1 MPGIY
6 ILFFKSQGKTE
17 GLMNTRNHFRTRIIL
32 GASLLAFSQVAWS
45 LGLGEAKVESFLGQP
60 LEVKIELITGASDD
74 LASVS
79 ARLASAAD
87 YELIGASRDDVSVP
101 LQFSI
106 ENPDGNAYIAVHSKL
121 DINNPVLRLIL
132 EVNWPN
138 GRMLRE
144 YTLFLD
150 PATFSQPAPAPRIE
164 TEKTIEPATEA
175 QPVPAP
181 RVEPASTAGR
191 ATEAQ
196 PPQPAPAPAGDA
208 VISGAEEYG
217 PVKSGDTLWRIA
229 KDWSAGSGLNL
240 NKVMLAIQRENPRA
254 FSKNNINLL
263 HRGAILRMPQR
274 DDIDSMS
281 SAVASSEVQKQ
292 SDAFQSRQ
300 SVSMASSDVPLIAEE
315 SVVAEP
321 VLDEQTVQQVEEQ
334 VEEQLAQ
341 NEESLS
347 EPVPEEEP
355 IPEDLR
361 TELAPSQLE
370 LLPPS
375 EDNSLD
381 STYGFEESEAAAD
394 DAVSARALREELSRK
409 EEELINQQQQNE
421 YLEQRLA
428 ELEEQLEESR
438 AGSVEDKNL
447 ASMEERLREE
457 RLRDA
462 QSDAPKVVSSPT
474 PDEPWYSRFSLWL
487 LGLLVLVVVIVAWLM
502 SRRGSSDTVVSDLGG
517 ATDPLREIKGEA
529 EDVLRVLDST
539 PEEKAAEEE
548 TAEEKTDQEEATE
561 DVTAEEAAETAATGE
576 SEDTQAMPA
585 RKNLADADVEAHI
598 LDEESADPE
607 IQLDLARAY
616 ISMGDREAARVILE
630 EVIANGSEEQQ
641 AEANKM
647 KDML

>member
-1 MPGIY
+1 
-6 ILFFKSQGKTE
+6 
-17 GLMNTRNHFRTRIIL
+17 MNTRNHFRTRIIL
-32 GASLLAFSQVAWS
+32 GASLLAFSQIAWS

-60 LEVKIELITGASDD
+60 LDVKIELITQASDD

-101 LQFSI
+101 LQFSV

-150 PATFSQPAPAPRIE
+150 PSTFSQPAPAPRIE
-164 TEKTIEPATEA
+164 TEKTTEA
-175 QPVPAP
+175 QPAPAP
-181 RVEPASTAGR
+181 RVETASTPER
-191 ATEAQ
+191 AVEAQ
-196 PPQPAPAPAGDA
+196 PPQPAPAGDA
-208 VISGAEEYG
+208 VISGADEYG

-229 KDWSAGSGLNL
+229 KDWSDGSGLNL

-263 HRGAILRMPQR
+263 QRGAILRMPQR
-274 DDIDSMS
+274 DDVNSMS
-281 SAVASSEVQKQ
+281 SATARNEVQQQ
-292 SDAFQSRQ
+292 SDAFLSRQ
-300 SVSMASSDVPLIAEE
+300 SVSMASSTVPLISGE
-315 SVVAEP
+315 SVAAGP
-321 VLDEQTVQQVEEQ
+321 VLDEQAPEQ
-334 VEEQLAQ
+334 VEEQI
-341 NEESLS
+341 EEQLVQIDEPLP
-347 EPVPEEEP
+347 EPVTEEEP
-355 IPEDLR
+355 IPSELR

-381 STYGFEESEAAAD
+381 STYGFEESEAEAD
-394 DAVSARALREELSRK
+394 DVASARALREELSRK

-421 YLEQRLA
+421 YLEQRLQ
-428 ELEEQLEESR
+428 ELEAQLAESR
-438 AGSVEDKNL
+438 EGTVDDQNL

-457 RLRDA
+457 RLSDA
-462 QSDAPKVVSSPT
+462 KSDAPKVVSSPE

-487 LGLLVLVVVIVAWLM
+487 LGLLVLVVVIVGWLM
-502 SRRGSSDTVVSDLGG
+502 GRRGSSDTVVSDLGG
-517 ATDPLREIKGEA
+517 ATDPLREIKDEA
-529 EDVLRVLDST
+529 EDLLRVLDSEGT
-539 PEEKAAEEE
+539 EEVAEELIGDVIAEEE
-548 TAEEKTDQEEATE
+548 AETPATDESDDTQTMPAGKKLSDTGEEA
-561 DVTAEEAAETAATGE
+561 
-576 SEDTQAMPA
+576 Q
-585 RKNLADADVEAHI
+585 L

-616 ISMGDREAARVILE
+616 ISMGDKEAARVILE

>member
-1 MPGIY
+1 
-6 ILFFKSQGKTE
+6 
-17 GLMNTRNHFRTRIIL
+17 MNTRNHFRARIIL
-32 GASLLAFSQVAWS
+32 GASLLAFSQIAWS

-60 LEVKIELITGASDD
+60 LDVKIELITQASDD

-79 ARLASAAD
+79 ASLASAAD
-87 YELIGASRDDVSVP
+87 YQLIGASRDDVSVP
-101 LQFSI
+101 LQFSV
-106 ENPDGNAYIAVHSKL
+106 ENPDGNAYISVRSKL

-150 PATFSQPAPAPRIE
+150 PSTYSQPAPAPRIE
-164 TEKTIEPATEA
+164 SEAKAEPATEA
-175 QPVPAP
+175 QHAP
-181 RVEPASTAGR
+181 TPRIETASTAGE

-196 PPQPAPAPAGDA
+196 PPQPASAQAGDA
-208 VISGAEEYG
+208 VISGSDEYG

-263 HRGAILRMPQR
+263 QRGAILRMPQR
-274 DDIDSMS
+274 DDVNSMS
-281 SAVASSEVQKQ
+281 SATAHNEVQQQ
-292 SDAFQSRQ
+292 SDAFQLRK
-300 SVSMASSDVPLIAEE
+300 SVSMASPAVPLISEE
-315 SVVAEP
+315 SVAAEP
-321 VLDEQTVQQVEEQ
+321 VLDVQVPEKAEAQVEEQ
-334 VEEQLAQ
+334 IEEQTGEQLAQ
-341 NEESLS
+341 NEEPLP
-347 EPVPEEEP
+347 EPVTEEEP
-355 IPEDLR
+355 IPSELR

-381 STYGFEESEAAAD
+381 STYGFEESEAEADEAA
-394 DAVSARALREELSRK
+394 SERALRAELSRK

-428 ELEEQLEESR
+428 ELEDQLEESR
-438 AGSVEDKNL
+438 KGTVEDKNL

-457 RLRDA
+457 RLSEA
-462 QSDAPKVVSSPT
+462 KSDAPKVVSSPK
-474 PDEPWYSRFSLWL
+474 PDEPWYSRFWLWL
-487 LGLLVLVVVIVAWLM
+487 LGLLVLVVVIVGWLM
-502 SRRGSSDTVVSDLGG
+502 GRRGSSDTVVSDLGG
-517 ATDPLREIKGEA
+517 ATDPLREIKDEA
-529 EDVLRVLDST
+529 EDLLRVLDSEST
-539 PEEKAAEEE
+539 DEVAEEILEDVLAEEE
-548 TAEEKTDQEEATE
+548 AETPATE
-561 DVTAEEAAETAATGE
+561 E
-576 SEDTQAMPA
+576 SEDTQTMPA
-585 RKNLADADVEAHI
+585 SKDLSRADEEARL

>member
-1 MPGIY
+1 
-6 ILFFKSQGKTE
+6 
-17 GLMNTRNHFRTRIIL
+17 MNTRNHFRARIIL
-32 GASLLAFSQVAWS
+32 GASLLAFSQIAWS

-60 LEVKIELITGASDD
+60 LEVKIELITQASDD

-79 ARLASAAD
+79 ASLASAAD
-87 YELIGASRDDVSVP
+87 YQLIGASRDDVSVP

-106 ENPDGNAYIAVHSKL
+106 ENPDGNAYISVRSKL

-150 PATFSQPAPAPRIE
+150 PSTFSQPAPAPRIE
-164 TEKTIEPATEA
+164 SVAKAEPATEA
-175 QPVPAP
+175 QPAPTP
-181 RVEPASTAGR
+181 RVETASTAGR

-196 PPQPAPAPAGDA
+196 PPQPASAPAGDA
-208 VISGAEEYG
+208 VISGADEYG
-217 PVKSGDTLWRIA
+217 PVKRGDTLWRIA

-263 HRGAILRMPQR
+263 QRGAILRMPQR
-274 DDIDSMS
+274 DDVNSMS
-281 SAVASSEVQKQ
+281 SATARNEVQQQ

-300 SVSMASSDVPLIAEE
+300 SVSMASSAVPLISEE
-315 SVVAEP
+315 SVAAEP
-321 VLDEQTVQQVEEQ
+321 VLDVRVPEKIEAQVEEQ
-334 VEEQLAQ
+334 IEEQTGEQLAQ
-341 NEESLS
+341 NEEPLP
-347 EPVPEEEP
+347 EPVTEEEP
-355 IPEDLR
+355 IPS
-361 TELAPSQLE
+361 ELAPSQLE

-428 ELEEQLEESR
+428 ELEDQLEESR
-438 AGSVEDKNL
+438 KGTVEDKNL

-457 RLRDA
+457 RLSDA
-462 QSDAPKVVSSPT
+462 KSDAPKVVSSPQ
-474 PDEPWYSRFSLWL
+474 PDEPWYSRFWLWL
-487 LGLLVLVVVIVAWLM
+487 VGLLVLVVVIVGWLM
-502 SRRGSSDTVVSDLGG
+502 GRRGRSDTVVSDLGG
-517 ATDPLREIKGEA
+517 ATDPLREIKDEA
-529 EDVLRVLDST
+529 EDLLRVLDSEST
-539 PEEKAAEEE
+539 DEVAEEVIEDVLAEEE
-548 TAEEKTDQEEATE
+548 
-561 DVTAEEAAETAATGE
+561 AETPAADE
-576 SEDTQAMPA
+576 SEDTQTMPA
-585 RKNLADADVEAHI
+585 SKDLSGADEEAQL

>member
-1 MPGIY
+1 
-6 ILFFKSQGKTE
+6 
-17 GLMNTRNHFRTRIIL
+17 MNTRNHFRARIIL
-32 GASLLAFSQVAWS
+32 GASLLAFSQIAWS

-60 LEVKIELITGASDD
+60 LDVKIELITQASDD

-79 ARLASAAD
+79 ASLASAAD
-87 YELIGASRDDVSVP
+87 YQLIGASRDDVSVP
-101 LQFSI
+101 LQFSV
-106 ENPDGNAYIAVHSKL
+106 ENPDGNAYISVRSKL

-150 PATFSQPAPAPRIE
+150 PSTFSQPAPAPRIE
-164 TEKTIEPATEA
+164 TEKKVDT
-175 QPVPAP
+175 
-181 RVEPASTAGR
+181 ASTAGR

-196 PPQPAPAPAGDA
+196 PPQPASAPAGDT
-208 VISGAEEYG
+208 VISGADEYG

-263 HRGAILRMPQR
+263 QRGAILRMPQR
-274 DDIDSMS
+274 DDVNSMS
-281 SAVASSEVQKQ
+281 SATARNEVQQQ
-292 SDAFQSRQ
+292 SDAFQSRK
-300 SVSMASSDVPLIAEE
+300 SISMASPAVPLISEE
-315 SVVAEP
+315 SVAAEP
-321 VLDEQTVQQVEEQ
+321 VLDVKVPEKVEEQ
-334 VEEQLAQ
+334 IEEQTGEQLAQ
-341 NEESLS
+341 NEEPLP
-347 EPVPEEEP
+347 EPVTEEEP
-355 IPEDLR
+355 IPSELR

-381 STYGFEESEAAAD
+381 STYGFEESEAEAD
-394 DAVSARALREELSRK
+394 EAVSERALREELSRK

-428 ELEEQLEESR
+428 ELEDQLEESR
-438 AGSVEDKNL
+438 KGTVEDKNL
-447 ASMEERLREE
+447 ASMEDRLREE
-457 RLRDA
+457 RLSNA
-462 QSDAPKVVSSPT
+462 KSDAPKVVSSPK
-474 PDEPWYSRFSLWL
+474 PDEPWYSRFWLWL
-487 LGLLVLVVVIVAWLM
+487 VGLLVLVVVIVGWLM
-502 SRRGSSDTVVSDLGG
+502 GRRGRSDTVVSDLGG
-517 ATDPLREIKGEA
+517 ATDPLREIKDEA
-529 EDVLRVLDST
+529 EDLLRVLDSEST
-539 PEEKAAEEE
+539 DKVAEEVIEDVIAEEE
-548 TAEEKTDQEEATE
+548 
-561 DVTAEEAAETAATGE
+561 AETPATDE
-576 SEDTQAMPA
+576 SEDTQTMPA
-585 RKNLADADVEAHI
+585 SKDLSGADEEAQI

>member
-1 MPGIY
+1 
-6 ILFFKSQGKTE
+6 
-17 GLMNTRNHFRTRIIL
+17 MNTRNHFRARIIL
-32 GASLLAFSQVAWS
+32 GASLLAFSQIAWS

-60 LEVKIELITGASDD
+60 LEVKIELITQASDD

-79 ARLASAAD
+79 ASLASAAD
-87 YELIGASRDDVSVP
+87 YQLIGASRDDVSVP
-101 LQFSI
+101 LQFSV
-106 ENPDGNAYIAVHSKL
+106 ENPDGNAYISVRSKL

-150 PATFSQPAPAPRIE
+150 PSTFSQPAPAPRIE
-164 TEKTIEPATEA
+164 SEAKAEPATEA
-175 QPVPAP
+175 QPAPTP
-181 RVEPASTAGR
+181 RVETASTAGK

-196 PPQPAPAPAGDA
+196 PPQPASAPAGDT
-208 VISGAEEYG
+208 VISGADEYG

-263 HRGAILRMPQR
+263 QRGAILRMPQR
-274 DDIDSMS
+274 DDVNSMS
-281 SAVASSEVQKQ
+281 SATARNEVQQQ

-300 SVSMASSDVPLIAEE
+300 SVSMASPAVPLISEE
-315 SVVAEP
+315 SVAAEP
-321 VLDEQTVQQVEEQ
+321 VLDVKVPEKVEAQVEEQ
-334 VEEQLAQ
+334 IEEQTGEQLAQ
-341 NEESLS
+341 NEEPLP
-347 EPVPEEEP
+347 EPVTEEEP
-355 IPEDLR
+355 IPSELR

-381 STYGFEESEAAAD
+381 STYGFEESEAEAD
-394 DAVSARALREELSRK
+394 EAVSARALREELSRK

-428 ELEEQLEESR
+428 ELEDQLEESR
-438 AGSVEDKNL
+438 KGTVEDKNL

-457 RLRDA
+457 RLSDA
-462 QSDAPKVVSSPT
+462 KSDAPKVVSSPK
-474 PDEPWYSRFSLWL
+474 PDEPWYSRFWLWL
-487 LGLLVLVVVIVAWLM
+487 VGLLVLVVVIVGWLM
-502 SRRGSSDTVVSDLGG
+502 GRRGSSDTVVSDLGG
-517 ATDPLREIKGEA
+517 ATDPLREIKDEA
-529 EDVLRVLDST
+529 EDLLRVLDSEST
-539 PEEKAAEEE
+539 DEVAEEVIEDVLAEEE
-548 TAEEKTDQEEATE
+548 
-561 DVTAEEAAETAATGE
+561 AETPATDE
-576 SEDTQAMPA
+576 SEDTQTMPA
-585 RKNLADADVEAHI
+585 SKDVSGADEEAQL

-641 AEANKM
+641 AEAKKM

>member
-1 MPGIY
+1 
-6 ILFFKSQGKTE
+6 
-17 GLMNTRNHFRTRIIL
+17 
-32 GASLLAFSQVAWS
+32 LLAFSQVAWS

-60 LEVKIELITGASDD
+60 LEVKIELITRPADD
-74 LASVS
+74 MASVS

-164 TEKTIEPATEA
+164 TEKK
-175 QPVPAP
+175 
-181 RVEPASTAGR
+181 VEPASTAGR

-196 PPQPAPAPAGDA
+196 PSQPAPASAATGGA

-281 SAVASSEVQKQ
+281 SAVATSEVQKQ

-300 SVSMASSDVPLIAEE
+300 SVSMASSDIPLIADE
-315 SVVAEP
+315 SVAAEP
-321 VLDEQTVQQVEEQ
+321 VLDVKVPEKAETQVEEQ

-341 NEESLS
+341 NEEPLP

-355 IPEDLR
+355 IPEELR

-438 AGSVEDKNL
+438 AGTVEDKNL

-462 QSDAPKVVSSPT
+462 QSDVPKVVSSPK

>member
-1 MPGIY
+1 
-6 ILFFKSQGKTE
+6 
-17 GLMNTRNHFRTRIIL
+17 MNTRNHFRARIIL
-32 GASLLAFSQVAWS
+32 GASLLAFSQIAWS

-60 LEVKIELITGASDD
+60 LDVKIELITQASDD

-79 ARLASAAD
+79 ASLASAAD
-87 YELIGASRDDVSVP
+87 YQLIGASRDDVSVP
-101 LQFSI
+101 LQFSV
-106 ENPDGNAYIAVHSKL
+106 ENPDGNAYISVRSKL

-150 PATFSQPAPAPRIE
+150 PSTFSQPAPAPRIE
-164 TEKTIEPATEA
+164 TEKKVDT
-175 QPVPAP
+175 
-181 RVEPASTAGR
+181 ASTAGR

-196 PPQPAPAPAGDA
+196 SPQPASAPAGDA
-208 VISGAEEYG
+208 VISGADEYG

-263 HRGAILRMPQR
+263 QRGAILRMPQR
-274 DDIDSMS
+274 DDVNSMS
-281 SAVASSEVQKQ
+281 SATARNEVQQQ

-300 SVSMASSDVPLIAEE
+300 SISMASPAVPLISEE
-315 SVVAEP
+315 SVAAEP
-321 VLDEQTVQQVEEQ
+321 VLDVKVPEKVEAQVEEQ
-334 VEEQLAQ
+334 AGEQLAQ
-341 NEESLS
+341 NEEPLA
-347 EPVPEEEP
+347 EPVTEEEP
-355 IPEDLR
+355 IPSELR

-381 STYGFEESEAAAD
+381 STYGFEESEAEAD
-394 DAVSARALREELSRK
+394 EAVSERALREELSRK

-428 ELEEQLEESR
+428 ELEDQLEESR
-438 AGSVEDKNL
+438 KGTVEDKNL

-457 RLRDA
+457 RLSEA
-462 QSDAPKVVSSPT
+462 KSDAPKVVSSPK
-474 PDEPWYSRFSLWL
+474 PDEPWYSRFWLWL
-487 LGLLVLVVVIVAWLM
+487 VGLLVLVVVIVGWLM
-502 SRRGSSDTVVSDLGG
+502 GRRGSSDTVVSDLGG
-517 ATDPLREIKGEA
+517 ATDPLREIKDEA
-529 EDVLRVLDST
+529 EDLLRVLDSEST
-539 PEEKAAEEE
+539 DEVAEEVIEDVIAEEE
-548 TAEEKTDQEEATE
+548 
-561 DVTAEEAAETAATGE
+561 AETPATDE
-576 SEDTQAMPA
+576 SEDTQTMPA
-585 RKNLADADVEAHI
+585 SKDLSGADEEAQI

>member
-1 MPGIY
+1 
-6 ILFFKSQGKTE
+6 
-17 GLMNTRNHFRTRIIL
+17 MNTRNHFRARIIL
-32 GASLLAFSQVAWS
+32 GASLLAFSQIAWS

-60 LEVKIELITGASDD
+60 LDVKIELITQASDD
-74 LASVS
+74 LAAVS

-106 ENPDGNAYIAVHSKL
+106 ENPDGNAYISVQSKL

-164 TEKTIEPATEA
+164 TEKTAEPATVA
-175 QPVPAP
+175 QPAPAP
-181 RVEPASTAGR
+181 RVETASTAGR

-196 PPQPAPAPAGDA
+196 PPQPSSAPAGDA
-208 VISGAEEYG
+208 FISGADEYG

-229 KDWSAGSGLNL
+229 KDWSADSGLNL

-263 HRGAILRMPQR
+263 QRGAILRMPQR
-274 DDIDSMS
+274 DEINSMS
-281 SAVASSEVQKQ
+281 SASARSEVQQQ
-292 SDAFQSRQ
+292 SDAFLSRR
-300 SVSMASSDVPLIAEE
+300 SVSMASSSVPLISEE
-315 SVVAEP
+315 SVTAEP
-321 VLDEQTVQQVEEQ
+321 VLDVQVPEKVEAQVEEQ
-334 VEEQLAQ
+334 IEEQTGEQLAQ
-341 NEESLS
+341 NEEPLA
-347 EPVPEEEP
+347 EPVTEEEP
-355 IPEDLR
+355 IPSELR

-375 EDNSLD
+375 EDNPLD
-381 STYGFEESEAAAD
+381 STYGFEESEVEAD
-394 DAVSARALREELSRK
+394 EVASARALREELSRK

-421 YLEQRLA
+421 YLEQRLQ
-428 ELEEQLEESR
+428 ELEGQLAESR
-438 AGSVEDKNL
+438 EGTVEDKNL

-457 RLRDA
+457 RLSDA
-462 QSDAPKVVSSPT
+462 KSDAPKVVSSPK

-487 LGLLVLVVVIVAWLM
+487 LGLLVLVVVIVGWLM
-502 SRRGSSDTVVSDLGG
+502 GRRGRSDTVVSDLGG
-517 ATDPLREIKGEA
+517 ATDPLREIKDEA
-529 EDVLRVLDST
+529 EDVLRVLDSEST
-539 PEEKAAEEE
+539 EEAAEEVI
-548 TAEEKTDQEEATE
+548 E
-561 DVTAEEAAETAATGE
+561 DVRAEEAAETPVTDE
-576 SEDTQAMPA
+576 SEDTQTMPA
-585 RKNLADADVEAHI
+585 GKDLSGADEEAHL

>member
-1 MPGIY
+1 
-6 ILFFKSQGKTE
+6 
-17 GLMNTRNHFRTRIIL
+17 MNTRYHFHTRIIL
-32 GASLLAFSQVAWS
+32 GASLLAFSQIAWS

-60 LEVKIELITGASDD
+60 LEVKIELITQASDD

-101 LQFSI
+101 LQFSV

-150 PATFSQPAPAPRIE
+150 PSTFSQPAPAPRIE
-164 TEKTIEPATEA
+164 TEKTTETQPA
-175 QPVPAP
+175 PAP
-181 RVEPASTAGR
+181 RVETASTPGR

-196 PPQPAPAPAGDA
+196 PTQSAPAGDA
-208 VISGAEEYG
+208 VISGADEYG

-254 FSKNNINLL
+254 FSKDNINLL
-263 HRGAILRMPQR
+263 QRGAILRMPQR
-274 DDIDSMS
+274 DDVNSMS
-281 SAVASSEVQKQ
+281 SVAARNEVQQQ

-300 SVSMASSDVPLIAEE
+300 SVSMASSTVPLISGE
-315 SVVAEP
+315 SVAAEP
-321 VLDEQTVQQVEEQ
+321 VLDEQPPEQ
-334 VEEQLAQ
+334 VDEQIEEQLVQ
-341 NEESLS
+341 IEEPLP
-347 EPVPEEEP
+347 EPVTEEEP
-355 IPEDLR
+355 IPSELR

-381 STYGFEESEAAAD
+381 STYGFEESEAEAD
-394 DAVSARALREELSRK
+394 DAASSRALREELSRK

-421 YLEQRLA
+421 YLEQRLQ
-428 ELEEQLEESR
+428 ELEAQLEESR
-438 AGSVEDKNL
+438 EGTVDDQNL

-457 RLRDA
+457 RLSDA
-462 QSDAPKVVSSPT
+462 KPDAPKVVSSPK

-487 LGLLVLVVVIVAWLM
+487 LGLLVLVVVIVVWLM
-502 SRRGSSDTVVSDLGG
+502 GRRGSSDTVVSDLGG
-517 ATDPLREIKGEA
+517 ATDPLREIKDEA
-529 EDVLRVLDST
+529 EDLLRVLDSEGT
-539 PEEKAAEEE
+539 EEVAEEVIGDVVAEEE
-548 TAEEKTDQEEATE
+548 AETPATDESDDTQTMPAGKKLSDTGEEA
-561 DVTAEEAAETAATGE
+561 
-576 SEDTQAMPA
+576 Q
-585 RKNLADADVEAHI
+585 L

-616 ISMGDREAARVILE
+616 ISMGDKEAARVILE

-647 KDML
+647 KDLL

>member
-1 MPGIY
+1 
-6 ILFFKSQGKTE
+6 
-17 GLMNTRNHFRTRIIL
+17 MNTRNHFRTRFIL
-32 GASLLAFSQVAWS
+32 GASLLAFSQIAWS

-60 LEVKIELITGASDD
+60 LEVKIELITQASDD

-101 LQFSI
+101 LQFSV

-150 PATFSQPAPAPRIE
+150 PSTFSQPAPAPRIE
-164 TEKTIEPATEA
+164 TEKTTEA
-175 QPVPAP
+175 QPTPAP
-181 RVEPASTAGR
+181 RVETASTPGR

-196 PPQPAPAPAGDA
+196 PTQSAPAGDA
-208 VISGAEEYG
+208 VISGADEYG

-254 FSKNNINLL
+254 FSKDNINLL
-263 HRGAILRMPQR
+263 QRGAILRMPQR
-274 DDIDSMS
+274 DDVNSMS
-281 SAVASSEVQKQ
+281 SVAARNEVQQQ

-300 SVSMASSDVPLIAEE
+300 SVSMASSTVPLISGE
-315 SVVAEP
+315 SVAAEP
-321 VLDEQTVQQVEEQ
+321 VLDEQPPEQ
-334 VEEQLAQ
+334 VDEQIEEQLVQ
-341 NEESLS
+341 IEEPLP
-347 EPVPEEEP
+347 EPVTEEEP
-355 IPEDLR
+355 IPSELR

-381 STYGFEESEAAAD
+381 STYGFEESEAEAD
-394 DAVSARALREELSRK
+394 DAASSRALREELSRK

-421 YLEQRLA
+421 YLEQRLQ
-428 ELEEQLEESR
+428 ELEAQLEESR
-438 AGSVEDKNL
+438 EGTVDDQNL

-457 RLRDA
+457 RLSDA
-462 QSDAPKVVSSPT
+462 KSDAPKVVSFPE

-487 LGLLVLVVVIVAWLM
+487 LGLLVLVVVIVVWLM
-502 SRRGSSDTVVSDLGG
+502 GRRGSSDTVVSDLGG
-517 ATDPLREIKGEA
+517 ATDPLREIKDEA
-529 EDVLRVLDST
+529 EDLLRVLDSEST
-539 PEEKAAEEE
+539 EEVAEEVIGDVVAEEE
-548 TAEEKTDQEEATE
+548 AETPATDESDDTQTMPAGKKLSDTGEEA
-561 DVTAEEAAETAATGE
+561 
-576 SEDTQAMPA
+576 Q
-585 RKNLADADVEAHI
+585 L

-616 ISMGDREAARVILE
+616 ISMGDKEAARVILE

-647 KDML
+647 KDLL